1 MKPDFCSELLRSV
14 LYVPGSNPKTL
25 AKAPILGAD
34 ALILD
39 LEDSVAPEAKESAR
53 VHVLDTLQKTAASN
67 AFLRVVRING
77 TGSDLWQ
84 EDLRVVLPGRPDAI
98 AISKTESAADLD
110 GPARLLE
117 QLAGE
122 AGGMVPLWAMIE
134 SPMGVLNA
142 LEIARHPLVSVVAMG
157 TSDLARAMHLPP
169 QPDRIGLRHALG
181 QTILAAR
188 AAGVAVLDGVFLNLR
203 DPDGF
208 LAECQ
213 DGARLGFDGKTVIH
227 PAQIEPANR
236 VFLPALEEVERAR
249 GILDAWRAARE
260 RGEEIC
266 VLDGRLVERLHA
278 DQAARLLA
286 KWELAHQ
293 ESA

>member
-1 MKPDFCSELLRSV
+1 MKPDPHAELLRSV

-39 LEDSVAPEAKESAR
+39 LEDSVAPEAKENAR
-53 VHVLDTLQKTAASN
+53 VNVLETLQKTSASN
-67 AFLRVVRING
+67 AFQRVVRING
-77 TGSDLWQ
+77 MGSDLWR
-84 EDLRVVLPGRPDAI
+84 EDLRVVLPGGPDAI
-98 AISKTESAADLD
+98 AISKTESVAE
-110 GPARLLE
+110 LE
-117 QLAGE
+117 QLAMESGDT
-122 AGGMVPLWAMIE
+122 VPVWAMIE
-134 SPMGVLNA
+134 SPLGVFNA
-142 LEIARHPLVSVVAMG
+142 LEIARHPLVSALVMG
-157 TSDLARAMHLPP
+157 TSDLARALHLPP

-188 AAGVAVLDGVFLNLR
+188 AAQIAVLDGVFLNIR

-227 PAQIEPANR
+227 PAQIEPANL
-236 VFLPALEEVERAR
+236 VFLPGEQEVERAR
-249 GILDAWRAARE
+249 RILDAWQAARG

-266 VLDGRLVERLHA
+266 LLDGRLVERLHA

-293 ESA
+293 ERA